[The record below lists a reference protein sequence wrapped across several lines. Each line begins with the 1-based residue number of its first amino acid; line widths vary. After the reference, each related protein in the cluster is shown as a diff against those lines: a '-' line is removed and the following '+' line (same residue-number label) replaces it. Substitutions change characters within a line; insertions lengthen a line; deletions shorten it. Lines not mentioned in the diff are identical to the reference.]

1 MKVSDEEVF
10 CLNFYQLS
18 FVGFSFVLVG
28 FSWAFYGVLVGFG
41 IWDLDFGVGLLNWE
55 FFMIYRL
62 SYSQ

>member
-1 MKVSDEEVF
+1 MIGSFLFE
-10 CLNFYQLS
+10 CHQLS

-41 IWDLDFGVGLLNWE
+41 LDSGVGLLKWE